1 MSDDATNLLKRAID
15 GDELALTLLLQ
26 RMRGD
31 LVAWLTCHI
40 PGAFASQVDAEG
52 AVQDAHVEAFRN
64 IGRLRAES
72 LTDFDRWLRTIAIHK
87 LRDQLKRARAAK
99 RGGGQTPVTGSARA
113 VDYEDSMVGLFE
125 LVASGGRTPSRSV
138 ARLEV
143 IAGVQQALAGLP
155 EQYREAIRL
164 VHVEGRS
171 AADAARLL
179 GRTERG
185 VHGLVRRGMAELRRG
200 LGDLERFLSR
210 K

>member
-1 MSDDATNLLKRAID
+1 MSDDATHLLQRAIE
-15 GDELALTLLLQ
+15 GDDLALTLLLQ

-31 LVAWLTCHI
+31 LVGWLTCHI
-40 PGAFASQVDAEG
+40 PAAFASQVDAEG
-52 AVQDAHVEAFRN
+52 AVQDAHVEVFRN
-64 IGRLRAES
+64 IARLRAES
-72 LTDFDRWLRTIAIHK
+72 IADFDRWLRTIAIHK
-87 LRDQLKRARAAK
+87 LRDQIKNARAAK
-99 RGGGQTPVTGSARA
+99 RGGGKTPVTGHAA
-113 VDYEDSMVGLFE
+113 GNYDDSMVALFDQ
-125 LVASGGRTPSRSV
+125 VASGGRTPSRSV

-143 IAGVQQALAGLP
+143 IAGVQQALAELP

-210 K
+210 T